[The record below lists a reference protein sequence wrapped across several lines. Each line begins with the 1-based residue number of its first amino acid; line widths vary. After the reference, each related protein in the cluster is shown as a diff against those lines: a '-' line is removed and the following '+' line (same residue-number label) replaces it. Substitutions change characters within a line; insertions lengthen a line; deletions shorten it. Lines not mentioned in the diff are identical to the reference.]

1 MALPL
6 LPVDKVMEGF
16 LSIRQLYTENVEN
29 SLPVESCRIFQRY
42 FQYYKSTWLQGNKP
56 EKY

>member
-16 LSIRQLYTENVEN
+16 ISIRQFYTENVEN
-29 SLPVESCRIFQRY
+29 SLLV
-42 FQYYKSTWLQGNKP
+42 
-56 EKY
+56 